1 MGQILKNILNHSI
14 VILLVIFVTT
24 GTGVYA
30 TSVPESLKDKVIT
43 LVVPFPPGGNSDATA
58 RLLAKRT
65 EELSGQKIVVV
76 NKAGAAGNIGTKFVA
91 ASNPDGLVLC
101 NCETS
106 SAFVNSIFG
115 AAGSVAYGELDPISV
130 TNTNSLVL
138 VTPYNSSYT
147 SMEQL
152 MQNAKG
158 KEVVFGSFGP
168 LFSLWGLQLGNSIR
182 AKNTLVVNYKGETET
197 LIGVSQGSIDL
208 AFVSF
213 KSAQTGVDNKQVRI
227 LAIGDSVK
235 NKNYPEYPILKDFVD
250 VNVTNYNGIFGPK
263 NMPENIQIYLNKIFN
278 DTYQDPSFKMTMFNR
293 GNQVIGGD
301 INEARE
307 YYQFYYRQRL
317 NLHTAFHK
325 LLEK

>member
-1 MGQILKNILNHSI
+1 LGQILKNIFNHSI
-14 VILLVIFVTT
+14 VILLAIFVTT
-24 GTGVYA
+24 GTQA
-30 TSVPESLKDKVIT
+30 NAIPVPESLKDKVIT
-43 LVVPFPPGGNSDATA
+43 LVVPFPPGGNSDSTA

-91 ASNPDGLVLC
+91 TSNPDGLVLC

-115 AAGSVAYGELDPISV
+115 MSGSVAYGELDPISI

-138 VTPYNSSYT
+138 VTPHNSSYT
-147 SMEQL
+147 SMENL
-152 MQNAKG
+152 VQNAKD
-158 KEVVFGSFGP
+158 KEITFGSYGP
-168 LFSLWGLQLGNSIR
+168 LFSLWGLQLGNSIQT
-182 AKNTLVVNYKGETET
+182 KNMLVVNYKGETET

-213 KSAQTGVDNKQVRI
+213 RSAQIGVDNKQVRI
-227 LAIGDSVK
+227 LAIGDSAK
-235 NKNYPEYPILKDFVD
+235 NKNHPEYPILKDFVD

-263 NMPENIQIYLNKIFN
+263 NMPENVKSYFNKIFN
-278 DTYQDPSFKMTMFNR
+278 DTYQDSSFKMTMMSR

-301 INEARE
+301 ITVARE
-307 YYQFYYRQRL
+307 YYQSYYRQRL